1 MNFMKLSL
9 YPIDGIAE
17 HLNLSME
24 HDAFNRYKFWIFR
37 DGTRKGYKLPID
49 INKKDLYCNTGISFS
64 MIIQRREL

>member
-24 HDAFNRYKFWIFR
+24 HDAFN
-37 DGTRKGYKLPID
+37 TV
-49 INKKDLYCNTGISFS
+49 GISFEYS
-64 MIIQRREL
+64 EMGHVIVTNYP